1 MERDREKTHRD
12 FCALTKAIR
21 REGTDTCII
30 LFEDKNMISLEDV
43 CRFMTVTFLL
53 NTRRSDEGESFLP
66 PKYVRTT

>member
-43 CRFMTVTFLL
+43 C
-53 NTRRSDEGESFLP
+53 
-66 PKYVRTT
+66 